1 MEWLGEVWR
10 KLLYPWRRR
19 RFEGELDEEMRFHL
33 EMKARA
39 NAAAGMST
47 EQADLAARRAF
58 GNAALA
64 QQSARSAWGWGAVEE
79 LVADVR
85 YALRAMRR
93 NPGATAVAVISLA
106 LAIGP
111 NSTLF
116 SVVDRM
122 FLRPATV
129 ADASRFFFLSGKT
142 DRQNIWEDPSYPDLQ
157 DYKQRAKEIGD
168 FVGVRGSGEIISA
181 NGTTAGAFVAL
192 VTENYFSVLPARTSA
207 GRMLA
212 ESDVRWEGA
221 PPAVLS
227 YSLWQR
233 RFGGAA
239 DVVGK
244 TFLIGFRPFYVA
256 GVTARDFRG
265 PMQGLVPNDIWIPFS
280 AAPHLRGFARY
291 VADRN
296 LHAIETLVRLR
307 DGVTPARA
315 TAVLSDIARQLK
327 SEYPATNHA
336 ENAELKPLANPGR
349 EDVGIVILT
358 LVSLVL
364 LIACA
369 NVAGILLT
377 QGEARRREFAMRMAL
392 GAGRARLIRQLL
404 VESAVMALMSSALG
418 LGLAYWLVKA
428 LPAAIPTLPID
439 VDFDLHLD
447 AATLGYTLALSL
459 VAMLA
464 AGLYPALRTS
474 RLKLSPALK
483 GEEARGGARSWL
495 RGGLVLAQIAVSQFL
510 LVGACLLFRTYGEV
524 QQMRPGFDVNRHI
537 FYATL
542 LPVAD
547 GARTDYDAVGARLR
561 SIAGVRRVT
570 TVNEPPLSGSG
581 MGVRQVYLP
590 GRNEPIGITGNG
602 AGPEYLTAVGARII
616 RGRDFQEADSPASA
630 IVNEEMARRLWGGSD
645 SALGQYFRV
654 DGQERRIVGVVETGK
669 YDTLLEGPRPYY
681 YTFTRGARAVVIE
694 TAPEPAVLAGAIRG
708 ALREAAPGMM
718 LSSMVTLRQQMR
730 MGYFLF
736 EAAGTVFGVSALLG
750 IFLAGVGL
758 YGMAGYA
765 VARRAKEIGI
775 RMALGA
781 RPSDVLRSVLRQ
793 GLIMAAVGT
802 VLGMAVAV
810 AAAHV
815 VSSLL
820 YRVSPADPVALVA
833 SALTVAAVTLLAMR
847 IPARRAT
854 RTDPMNVLRGE

>member
-1 MEWLGEVWR
+1 MEWLSEAWR
-10 KLLYPWRRR
+10 KLLFPFRRR
-19 RFEGELDEEMRFHL
+19 QFERDLEEEMRFHL
-33 EMKARA
+33 DMKGQAKR
-39 NAAAGMST
+39 
-47 EQADLAARRAF
+47 EQGLPEGEALLAARRAF
-58 GNAALA
+58 GNVALA
-64 QQSARSAWGWGAVEE
+64 RENARSAWGWIAVEE

-85 YALRAMRR
+85 YAFRAMRR

-122 FLRPATV
+122 CLRPATV
-129 ADASRFFFLSGKT
+129 ADSSRFFFLSGKT
-142 DRQNIWEDPSYPDLQ
+142 DRQNIWEQPSYPDYL
-157 DYKQRAKEIGD
+157 DYRQRGAELGD
-168 FVGVRGSGEIISA
+168 FVGVRGGGEMVTA
-181 NGTTAGAFVAL
+181 NGVTAGASIAL
-192 VTENYFSVLPARTSA
+192 VTQNYFNVLPVRAAA
-207 GRMLA
+207 GRMLT
-212 ESDVRWEGA
+212 ESDARWESA

-233 RFGGAA
+233 RFGGAV

-256 GVTARDFRG
+256 GVAARDYRG
-265 PMQGLVPNDIWIPFS
+265 PKQGLLPNDIWIPFS

-291 VADRN
+291 VSDRS
-296 LHAIETLVRLR
+296 LHSIETLVRLR
-307 DGVTPARA
+307 DGVSQAQA
-315 TAVLSDIARQLK
+315 EAALSGIAKGLA
-327 SEYPATNHA
+327 SEYPASNHA
-336 ENAELKPLANPGR
+336 VAAELRPLVNPGI
-349 EDVGIVILT
+349 EAIGLVVLT

-369 NVAGILLT
+369 NVAGILLS
-377 QGEARRREFAMRMAL
+377 QGEARRREFAMRLAL
-392 GAGRARLIRQLL
+392 GAGRGRLIRQLL
-404 VESAVMALMSSALG
+404 VESAVLALMASALG

-439 VDFDLHLD
+439 IDLDLHID
-447 AATLGYTLALSL
+447 AVTLGYTLLLSL

-474 RLKLSPALK
+474 RLKLSPVLK
-483 GEEARGGARSWL
+483 GEEPRGRARSWL

-524 QQMRPGFDVNRHI
+524 QEMRPGFDVGRHVL
-537 FYATL
+537 YATL

-547 GARTDYDAVGARLR
+547 GARTDYDAVRERLR
-561 SIAGVRRVT
+561 SVAGVRRVT

-590 GRNEPIGITGNG
+590 GQAEPIGITGNAAG
-602 AGPEYLTAVGARII
+602 AEYLTAVGAKMV
-616 RGRDFQEADSPASA
+616 RGRDFTGADSPASA
-630 IVNEEMARRLWGGSD
+630 IVNEEMARRLWGGPEG
-645 SALGQYFRV
+645 AMGRYFQV

-694 TAPEPAVLAGAIRG
+694 TEPEPAVLAGAIRKG
-708 ALREAAPGMM
+708 LGDAAPGMA
-718 LSSMVTLRQQMR
+718 LTSLVTLRQQMR

-736 EAAGTVFGVSALLG
+736 EASGALFGVSALLG

-781 RPSDVLRSVLRQ
+781 RPSDVLRAVLRQ
-793 GLIMAAVGT
+793 GLIMAAIGT
-802 VLGMAVAV
+802 LLGMAVAV
-810 AAAHV
+810 AAARV
-815 VSSLL
+815 MSSVL
-820 YRVSPADPVALVA
+820 YRVSPADPLALVA
-833 SALTVAAVTLLAMR
+833 AAVTVAAVTLLAMR
-847 IPARRAT
+847 IPARRAV
-854 RTDPMNVLRGE
+854 RTDPMKVLRGE